1 MAWKAQALA
10 LERVT
15 EAAGRFDTARWRL
28 LDAVAHLAPPAHV
41 VAHGARRGLHR
52 RIRLVLGALDV
63 VSGELALAA
72 SAVAA
77 AELVVLRGAA
87 LSPMLSVHGRE
98 RHALGAL
105 QSARVLAENAH
116 GSVERCR
123 GHLCAVLYQ
132 LSQRCLHGLVEAE
145 RAAAHRDL
153 EDALAFAVES
163 EMLVITARQYI
174 GVN

>member
-1 MAWKAQALA
+1 
-10 LERVT
+10 VT
-15 EAAGRFDTARWRL
+15 EAGSRFDSARWWL
-28 LDAVAHLAPPAHV
+28 LDAVASLAPPAHV

-52 RIRLVLGALDV
+52 RIRLVLGALDG

-77 AELVVLRGAA
+77 AELVALRGVAF
-87 LSPMLSVHGRE
+87 SPMLSVHFRE

-132 LSQRCLHGLVEAE
+132 LNQQCLHGLVEAE
-145 RAAAHRDL
+145 APSAPLPTATSRTRWRSRWRARCWSSPPASA
-153 EDALAFAVES
+153 
-163 EMLVITARQYI
+163 
-174 GVN
+174 

>member
-1 MAWKAQALA
+1 
-10 LERVT
+10 VT
-15 EAAGRFDTARWRL
+15 EAGGRFESARWRL
-28 LDAVAHLAPPAHV
+28 IDAVAHLALPAHAV
-41 VAHGARRGLHR
+41 TAHGARRGLRHR
-52 RIRLVLGALDV
+52 IQLDLGAVDV

-77 AELVVLRGAA
+77 AELVA

-105 QSARVLAENAH
+105 QSARVLFENAH

-174 GVN
+174 

>member
-1 MAWKAQALA
+1 
-10 LERVT
+10 VT
-15 EAAGRFDTARWRL
+15 EAGGRFDSARWWL
-28 LDAVAHLAPPAHV
+28 LDAVASLAPPAHV

-52 RIRLVLGALDV
+52 RIRLDLGALDG

-77 AELVVLRGAA
+77 AELVALRGVAF
-87 LSPMLSVHGRE
+87 SPMLSVHFRE

-132 LSQRCLHGLVEAE
+132 LNQQCLHGLVEAE
-145 RAAAHRDL
+145 APSAPLPTATSRTRWRSRWRARCWSSPPASA
-153 EDALAFAVES
+153 
-163 EMLVITARQYI
+163 
-174 GVN
+174 